1 MHILYNLQI
10 KSPFTRY
17 GRLSYK
23 APRWLPPLCYDDFSA
38 QMVTLLLD
46 MVHWKGSVRCGY

>member
-46 MVHWKGSVRCGY
+46 MEHWKGSVRCGY